1 MSYRAVPLEHCPG
14 YSNHWTTTMQF
25 TSFSLANDVAH
36 TRKTRA
42 SLSAGCVGMLLML
55 VHALA
60 WGHATQLSSSQV
72 TVSPH
77 RAQVVLELNGI
88 DVDVALSSA
97 VVGEDGNVSEHGL
110 SAAREALT
118 GYVLEHT
125 RMTVAPDADC
135 RGEVGE
141 IRPKA
146 EHVLVDVEWSCPL
159 VEGALTYRVTL
170 FHEIDPASRH
180 MVTALGEVKMVGLLG
195 VSNPQVGLVN
205 ERSNVWRVMWHY
217 LLAGIEHI
225 AIGYDHIAFLLAVIV
240 WGRKLW
246 PLVMVVTAFTIAH
259 SITLSLAVL
268 DVVRLPSQLVETLIA
283 LSIVYVAAENFFV
296 RDLRHRG
303 WITFGFGLIHGF
315 GFASVLRDYG
325 LPRDALVPA
334 LAAFNVGVE
343 VGQVIIVAAAFALF
357 LLLGRVLG
365 RTKWGPPV
373 LAAIPFVL
381 SGAILLLGLYWTID
395 RVFGG

>member
-1 MSYRAVPLEHCPG
+1 MRFSP
-14 YSNHWTTTMQF
+14 
-25 TSFSLANDVAH
+25 FSLANDIARMCR
-36 TRKTRA
+36 TAA
-42 SLSAGCVGMLLML
+42 SLSAGCIGILLML

-72 TVSPH
+72 TVGPH
-77 RAQVVLELNGI
+77 RAQVVLELNGL
-88 DVDVALSSA
+88 DVDVALKSA
-97 VVGEDGNVSEHGL
+97 VVGEDGNVSEPGL

-118 GYVLEHT
+118 AYVLEHT

-146 EHVLVDVEWSCPL
+146 EHVLVDVEWSCPS
-159 VEGALTYRVTL
+159 VEGELTYRVTL

-180 MVTALGEVKMVGLLG
+180 MVTALGEVKMVGLLA
-195 VSNPQVGLVN
+195 VSNPQVRLVS

-225 AIGYDHIAFLLAVIV
+225 AIGYDHIAFLIAVIV

-334 LAAFNVGVE
+334 LAAFNIGVE
-343 VGQVIIVAAAFALF
+343 IGQVIIVAAAFALF
-357 LLLGRVLG
+357 LLLGQVLG
-365 RTKWGPPV
+365 RMKWGPPV
-373 LAAIPFVL
+373 LRAIPFVL